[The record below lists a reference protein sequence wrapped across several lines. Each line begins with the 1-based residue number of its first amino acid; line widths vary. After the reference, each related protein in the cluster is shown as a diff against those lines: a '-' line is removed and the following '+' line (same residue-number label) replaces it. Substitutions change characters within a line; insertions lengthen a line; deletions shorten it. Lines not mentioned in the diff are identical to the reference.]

1 MQAGFFEKQIVLTPD
16 LCGSAAAL
24 SPLAAFTIF
33 QGIASEHAER
43 IGVGGAAMAK
53 RGEFWLTVHSRVDF
67 YEPAYL
73 MDELTAR
80 TWPEQCEGRDI
91 RCFRSYRLT
100 KGEQT
105 VALGRTQWAI
115 LGPEQKILRFEQS
128 GFPADFPFPDA
139 AAIAE
144 PPVRFHD
151 ELTQDELI
159 YTHLVRATDID
170 MGRHMNN
177 VVYIRLLLDCLPAKE
192 LASGR
197 IKSIEAHYASPCLEG
212 ETLGVFCRR
221 KERLCRMAGRP
232 ADGPPPGPGQCRRPP
247 RRSGADRIW
256 ISPYA
261 KRAAPSGA
269 ARGVI
274 WVRSGWLRPL
284 RSRRTAGAD
293 GRGGF

>member
-1 MQAGFFEKQIVLTPD
+1 MQTGFFEKQIVLTPD

-33 QGIASEHAER
+33 QGVASEHAEK

-100 KGEQT
+100 RGEQT

-221 KERLCRMAGRP
+221 KERLCRMAVRP
-232 ADGPPPGPGQCRRPP
+232 GTVRSEPVRRRRTHRGSRCRIHSGGGDA
-247 RRSGADRIW
+247 RRSPFFHRAPLRGCPPTARTDMRRGASCR
-256 ISPYA
+256 
-261 KRAAPSGA
+261 PSG
-269 ARGVI
+269 
-274 WVRSGWLRPL
+274 
-284 RSRRTAGAD
+284 
-293 GRGGF
+293 

>member
-43 IGVGGAAMAK
+43 IGVGGAARAK

-80 TWPEQCEGRDI
+80 TWPEHCEGRDI

-221 KERLCRMAGRP
+221 KERLCRMAVRHADGRP
-232 ADGPPPGPGQCRRPP
+232 AVLAQIVFR
-247 RRSGADRIW
+247 
-256 ISPYA
+256 
-261 KRAAPSGA
+261 
-269 ARGVI
+269 
-274 WVRSGWLRPL
+274 
-284 RSRRTAGAD
+284 
-293 GRGGF
+293 

>member
-1 MQAGFFEKQIVLTPD
+1 MKTGSFEKQIVLTPD

-33 QGIASEHAER
+33 QGIASEHAEK

-80 TWPEQCEGRDI
+80 TWPEACERRGL

-115 LGPEQKILRFEQS
+115 LGPEKKLLRFEQS
-128 GFPADFPFPDA
+128 GFPSDFPFPET

-144 PPVRFHD
+144 APARFHD
-151 ELTQDELI
+151 ELTQDDLV
-159 YTHLVRATDID
+159 YTHHVRATDID

-177 VVYIRLLLDCLPAKE
+177 VVYIRLLLDCLSAKT
-192 LASGR
+192 LASDS

-221 KERLCRMAGRP
+221 EDRLCRMAIRH
-232 ADGPPPGPGQCRRPP
+232 
-247 RRSGADRIW
+247 
-256 ISPYA
+256 
-261 KRAAPSGA
+261 
-269 ARGVI
+269 
-274 WVRSGWLRPL
+274 
-284 RSRRTAGAD
+284 AD
-293 GRGGF
+293 GRAAVLAQIVFG

>member
-1 MQAGFFEKQIVLTPD
+1 MQTGYFEKQIVLTPD

-33 QGIASEHAER
+33 QGVAAEHAEK

-67 YEPAYL
+67 YGPAYL

-80 TWPEQCEGRDI
+80 TWPEPCGSRDI

-115 LGPEQKILRFEQS
+115 LGPENKILRFEQS
-128 GFPADFPFPDA
+128 GFPSDFPFPET

-144 PPVRFHD
+144 APARLHD
-151 ELTQDELI
+151 DLTQDELV

-177 VVYIRLLLDCLPAKE
+177 VVYIRLLLDCFSAKE

-197 IKSIEAHYASPCLEG
+197 VKSIEAHYASPCLEG

-221 KERLCRMAGRP
+221 EDRLCRMA
-232 ADGPPPGPGQCRRPP
+232 
-247 RRSGADRIW
+247 
-256 ISPYA
+256 
-261 KRAAPSGA
+261 
-269 ARGVI
+269 
-274 WVRSGWLRPL
+274 VRH
-284 RSRRTAGAD
+284 AD
-293 GRGGF
+293 GRAAVLAQIVFG

>member
-67 YEPAYL
+67 YESAYL

-128 GFPADFPFPDA
+128 GFPADFPFPA
-139 AAIAE
+139 TAAICRAARALPRRADAGRAYLHAPRPRDGYRHGAAYE
-144 PPVRFHD
+144 QRRLYPPPAR
-151 ELTQDELI
+151 
-159 YTHLVRATDID
+159 
-170 MGRHMNN
+170 
-177 VVYIRLLLDCLPAKE
+177 LPAGKG
-192 LASGR
+192 A
-197 IKSIEAHYASPCLEG
+197 CL
-212 ETLGVFCRR
+212 RQDQ
-221 KERLCRMAGRP
+221 KH
-232 ADGPPPGPGQCRRPP
+232 
-247 RRSGADRIW
+247 
-256 ISPYA
+256 
-261 KRAAPSGA
+261 
-269 ARGVI
+269 
-274 WVRSGWLRPL
+274 
-284 RSRRTAGAD
+284 
-293 GRGGF
+293 